1 MGFNT
6 RAVHAGEAPDPFS
19 GAVGVPIYQ
28 NSTFAFNSS
37 AQIDAV
43 MSGERPH
50 YVYSRDANPTVRSL
64 ELKLAELE
72 GAESVVM
79 AASGMAAISTTML
92 HLIACGGHVVVSD
105 STYAYTKTF
114 FRKSTAD
121 FGGTVT
127 IVDTRDLENLR
138 GAINANTRAVFVESF
153 SNPLLKVSDITA
165 IAKVAAEMNVLL
177 VVDNTFVTPALLRP
191 LELGADIVVHSATKY
206 LSGHGNLLGG
216 VVAGSTTV
224 IAGIRQRTTE
234 LGGVMSPHTAS
245 QLLVGVKTLGLRMRQ
260 HCLNAMAIAELMECH
275 PAIEKVN
282 YPGLETH
289 PEYET
294 AKRLTGD
301 RFGGMMSFRLAN
313 HDETRATFLDALTI
327 PVKAVSLGDVGSLVF
342 PYAEEGVIRLS
353 VGIED
358 TEDLLRDIR
367 QALDAAASESQS
379 NTP

>member
-1 MGFNT
+1 
-6 RAVHAGEAPDPFS
+6 
-19 GAVGVPIYQ
+19 
-28 NSTFAFNSS
+28 
-37 AQIDAV
+37 
-43 MSGERPH
+43 
-50 YVYSRDANPTVRSL
+50 
-64 ELKLAELE
+64 
-72 GAESVVM
+72 
-79 AASGMAAISTTML
+79 
-92 HLIACGGHVVVSD
+92 
-105 STYAYTKTF
+105 
-114 FRKSTAD
+114 
-121 FGGTVT
+121 
-127 IVDTRDLENLR
+127 
-138 GAINANTRAVFVESF
+138 
-153 SNPLLKVSDITA
+153 
-165 IAKVAAEMNVLL
+165 MNVLL

-224 IAGIRQRTTE
+224 IAGIRQRITE

-260 HCLNAMAIAELMECH
+260 HCLNAMAIAELMERH

-289 PEYET
+289 PEHET

-313 HDETRATFLDALTI
+313 YDETRATFLDALTI

-367 QALDAAASESQS
+367 QALDAAASQSQS